1 MERSDGNN
9 LCLLTQ
15 IKSANSKNGITIIL
29 VFINL
34 LQFYFKYFYTSFVDS
49 NSDELS
55 SIISGSV
62 EKRLSFLRNDLLT
75 SSEKIEIKRSDGLQH
90 NLIKV
95 CRAATDIYGIQGSS
109 QLISPSG
116 DSSSK
121 ARSISA
127 SRLKANAD
135 SPFKNSKKE
144 AKSIRIVHMVTAL
157 LLFIYVSIF
166 AYYSMLYNNFH
177 VSI

>member
-1 MERSDGNN
+1 
-9 LCLLTQ
+9 
-15 IKSANSKNGITIIL
+15 
-29 VFINL
+29 
-34 LQFYFKYFYTSFVDS
+34 LQFYFKYFYITFVDS

-116 DSSSK
+116 DTSK
-121 ARSISA
+121 SRSISA

-135 SPFKNSKKE
+135 SPVKNSRKE
-144 AKSIRIVHMVTAL
+144 AKSIRIVHMVT
-157 LLFIYVSIF
+157 FI
-166 AYYSMLYNNFH
+166 
-177 VSI
+177 